1 MTLLRGTRLS
11 LLFFLL
17 HSACFAAH
25 VSALVVLF
33 RFGLWKADGFNSWIL
48 LAASLLVLQLL
59 ISSVCCVATWGEFAG
74 RAGTTPRPCVLLPLA
89 LPMLGLVQLI
99 QPWLAW
105 KELTAEVQPRA
116 PQGQAVQRH
125 AQLHRGRT
133 MITAA
138 PRFSCSGVEAVV
150 QGSAFAAV
158 ALWSLTWALWQ
169 RPGSCEMKLQSR
181 AVLWTCAG
189 LSLLSACLGLV
200 EMDLTLSDT
209 AAASLTARPGRAF
222 PLHFGLRAL
231 EVCSRIWVWTVL
243 ASLLSEQSLLAGG
256 VPVFPLILLLDF
268 CLTACTF
275 LGGHGA
281 CKWIWLLALGS
292 MMANLMKFVDASAW
306 SIRARKVTRRLAWLR
321 HLELLAAMLGAGMWM
336 VGLWS
341 SEPRHGPVQSWKELQ
356 LFLADGR
363 NSLLLLGFAS
373 VLLYHLMSFSLAQL
387 HVAQVR
393 ADGLHRAAARGDA
406 EALSRLLRDLE
417 RSEASTCPRSTA
429 RSLLVAANGIN
440 APNADGWTAL
450 HLAAATPHAER
461 GLRVLLRAQAEV
473 SPAHPVRGM
482 TPLMLSAEAGMDKA
496 LRMLLSS
503 GASQALQQSNHEGN
517 SALHLAVREGHSEC
531 IHRLLRARADPSAT
545 NAQGFTAFDFTRSQ
559 KFTESLLQQ
568 SQLSQSAFFEVVK
581 EARSELRTSLGEDS
595 LPGSHDPF
603 QFQGAEPSS
612 RGPLLTTP
620 PREVTPQATP
630 RPSASSP
637 TVTVRSVRSGVSGVL
652 DVPVLTAPESA
663 LDELLAEA
671 SRGGALRFSHVSHPA
686 ASVLTEGTSR
696 SSPSRSP
703 LARQAAPQPGARS
716 VKITGL
722 ASLVAVASPGALRR
736 LAAGAA
742 RRPGRSVMGSAV
754 SSDSEKDYKLS
765 SFRIVGLI
773 GEGSFGSVY
782 EACDLRPGAAER
794 RCALKILHRRQYL
807 AQDMLARA
815 KQERQVLKAA
825 RHPFI
830 VRLLCAFRTPG
841 NEMAL
846 VMEYCCNGNLN
857 DLLLR
862 CGRPGLG
869 EGLVRRLLAE
879 VLLALAYLH
888 DELDV
893 VFRDVKPE
901 NIVLDANMHAK
912 LTDFGLAKVEASRG
926 AGACSF
932 VGSMYFVAPEVTP
945 AACRYSPAVDIYAL
959 GLVAWVCLTG
969 GRQPEMVQGSKDGPS
984 QRLPPATHEALRS
997 WLEQWRPPNPP
1008 AGSCRQLSELAFS
1021 FIDVTT
1027 SSEPLQRGTASQLRS
1042 HPFFT
1047 ESRFSPPL
1055 SEPNDWVALLP
1066 SMEDEPTTPGSV
1078 ATQDSWSWD
1087 ARERLR
1093 R

>member
-1 MTLLRGTRLS
+1 MTLLRGARLS
-11 LLFFLL
+11 VLFFLL
-17 HSACFAAH
+17 HGCCFAAH
-25 VSALVVLF
+25 VCALVVLF
-33 RFGLWKADGFNSWIL
+33 SFGLKADGFNSWIL

-59 ISSVCCVATWGEFAG
+59 ISSVCCLATWEEFRRPAPG
-74 RAGTTPRPCVLLPLA
+74 RRSRLGVLLPLA

-105 KELTAEVQPRA
+105 KELTAEVEPRA
-116 PQGQAVQRH
+116 THQGQAVQRH

-133 MITAA
+133 MTTAA
-138 PRFSCSGVEAVV
+138 PRFSCSGVEAVI

-169 RPGSCEMKLQSR
+169 RPGSYEMSLQSR

-209 AAASLTARPGRAF
+209 AAASLTARPGRAL

-243 ASLLSEQSLLAGG
+243 VSLLSTEQTLLPGG
-256 VPVFPLILLLDF
+256 VPIFPLIWLLDF

-275 LGGHGA
+275 QGGHGA

-321 HLELLAAMLGAGMWM
+321 HLELLAAMLGAAMWM
-336 VGLWS
+336 VGLWFS
-341 SEPRHGPVQSWKELQ
+341 GPRHGPVRSSKELQ

-387 HVAQVR
+387 HLAQVR

-450 HLAAATPHAER
+450 HLASATPHAER
-461 GLRVLLRAQAEV
+461 ALRVLLRAQAEV
-473 SPAHPVRGM
+473 SPVHPVSGV

-517 SALHLAVREGHSEC
+517 TALHLAVREGHSEC

-595 LPGSHDPF
+595 LPSHDPLF
-603 QFQGAEPSS
+603 QRAESS

-620 PREVTPQATP
+620 PRELTPQATP

-671 SRGGALRFSHVSHPA
+671 SRGGGLRFSHVSHPA

-703 LARQAAPQPGARS
+703 MARQAAPQPGARS

-736 LAAGAA
+736 LAACSGH
-742 RRPGRSVMGSAV
+742 GRSVMGSVV

-782 EACDLRPGAAER
+782 EACDLRAGAGER

-932 VGSMYFVAPEVTP
+932 VGSIYFVAPEVTP

-969 GRQPEMVQGSKDGPS
+969 GRQPEMGQGSKDGPS
-984 QRLPPATHEALRS
+984 QRLPPASHGALRS
-997 WLEQWRPPNPP
+997 WLEQWRTPQPS

-1027 SSEPLQRGTASQLRS
+1027 SSEPLQRGTASDLRS

-1047 ESRFSPPL
+1047 ESRFSPAL

-1087 ARERLR
+1087 ARERR